1 MVDKSNQRVTQ
12 GNTKTEKQ
20 NFACFEVNQQT
31 MTCILQNEQLVKKFP
46 CFLFSLREFIDT

>member
-31 MTCILQNEQLVKKFP
+31 MTCILQNEQLVQKFP
-46 CFLFSLREFIDT
+46 CFLLSLREFIDT

>member
-31 MTCILQNEQLVKKFP
+31 TKRTTCTIVSMFFVVAQRVY
-46 CFLFSLREFIDT
+46 

>member
-31 MTCILQNEQLVKKFP
+31 TTCILQNEQLVKKFP
-46 CFLFSLREFIDT
+46 CFLLSLREFIDT

>member
-20 NFACFEVNQQT
+20 NFACFEVNQHT

-46 CFLFSLREFIDT
+46 CFVVAQRVY